1 MKERKEGNK
10 PGKKKKETILMREKF
25 EKRNLFPNEIKL
37 KGQFILLYSI
47 SI

>member
-10 PGKKKKETILMREKF
+10 HGKKKKETILIEKF
-25 EKRNLFPNEIKL
+25 EKRNLFPDEIKL